1 MNLRE
6 AANAENEW
14 WQRLAM
20 ALGWSRWDVGV
31 ENKEVEAIKEQIKS
45 RNKKKN
51 KGFQGFGSKKNTRAL

>member
-31 ENKEVEAIKEQIKS
+31 ENKEVEAVKEEIKQ
-45 RNKKKN
+45 RNKIKR
-51 KGFQGFGSKKNTRAL
+51 GAARRATRTSR